1 MVPTK
6 IFLTKGVG
14 RHKEKLASFEMA
26 LRDAGVQA
34 VNYVH
39 VSSIFPPGC
48 KVISKEQ
55 GLKFI
60 KPGEITFIVMAKN
73 QTDEAHRLISASV
86 GMAIPADNNSYGY
99 LSEHHAY
106 GATDEECGEYAE
118 DIAAQMLATTLGVPF
133 DEDGSWDER
142 QELWKLSDE
151 IVRTTHIPK
160 APLGSV
166 ASGPRFWRLEFCCL
180 IIQREWFYLHPKLLP
195 KIIITSQIKRKMDLE
210 IKGFIE
216 TSFLDWDG
224 KVVSSL
230 YVPLCNFRCP
240 FCHNFG
246 LVESPQEY
254 ETVPWSRIQKF
265 LVEHKD
271 FIDGVCLTGGEP
283 CLHKERGLFE
293 FMRKIKEMGFQVKID
308 TNGSDPAC
316 VEKAIDEGL
325 LDYVAMD
332 IKGPLDE
339 RYHKLS
345 GVKTDLDKI
354 KQSVDILMQK
364 KVPYEFRVTVVP
376 TLLDTKDVEDIAKS
390 LKGSQKLVL
399 QQFSAENTWDKLL
412 REVKPY
418 AKEKLEAMLK
428 LCKSHV
434 ANTLIRGA

>member
-1 MVPTK
+1 
-6 IFLTKGVG
+6 
-14 RHKEKLASFEMA
+14 
-26 LRDAGVQA
+26 
-34 VNYVH
+34 
-39 VSSIFPPGC
+39 
-48 KVISKEQ
+48 
-55 GLKFI
+55 
-60 KPGEITFIVMAKN
+60 
-73 QTDEAHRLISASV
+73 
-86 GMAIPADNNSYGY
+86 
-99 LSEHHAY
+99 
-106 GATDEECGEYAE
+106 
-118 DIAAQMLATTLGVPF
+118 
-133 DEDGSWDER
+133 
-142 QELWKLSDE
+142 
-151 IVRTTHIPK
+151 
-160 APLGSV
+160 
-166 ASGPRFWRLEFCCL
+166 
-180 IIQREWFYLHPKLLP
+180 
-195 KIIITSQIKRKMDLE
+195 
-210 IKGFIE
+210 
-216 TSFLDWDG
+216 
-224 KVVSSL
+224 
-230 YVPLCNFRCP
+230 
-240 FCHNFG
+240 
-246 LVESPQEY
+246 
-254 ETVPWSRIQKF
+254 
-265 LVEHKD
+265 
-271 FIDGVCLTGGEP
+271 
-283 CLHKERGLFE
+283 
-293 FMRKIKEMGFQVKID
+293 MGFQVKID